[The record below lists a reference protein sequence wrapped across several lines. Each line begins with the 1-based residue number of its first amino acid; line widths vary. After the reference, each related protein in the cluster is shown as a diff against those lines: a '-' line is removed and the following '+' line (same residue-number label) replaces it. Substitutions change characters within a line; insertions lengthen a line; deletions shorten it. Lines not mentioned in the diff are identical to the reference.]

1 MDKQLTEWEWPV
13 GIDEIMSRI
22 IQFHDLAQDSIIRKD
37 VASARSYLTAI
48 EKLTWMARCALK

>member
-37 VASARSYLTAI
+37 IVSACGYLTAI